1 MISKIK
7 IISQI
12 SLLKKIYENSQI
24 RNLKHPLA
32 TIVNALI
39 VPKVLSQ
46 YTWTGKS
53 NKLQFKSFTKI
64 HDVLFQTM
72 LEINIKY
79 TWQKF
84 KQELIYGVIK
94 YAEPIIVPISN
105 DLAMNKTFVY
115 E

>member
-1 MISKIK
+1 M
-7 IISQI
+7 
-12 SLLKKIYENSQI
+12 YENSQI
-24 RNLKHPLA
+24 RNLKHPLS

-53 NKLQFKSFTKI
+53 NKLQFKSFPEI
-64 HDVLFQTM
+64 HDVLFRTM
-72 LEINIKY
+72 REIRSNY

-84 KQELIYGVIK
+84 KQELIYNVLKYAYK
-94 YAEPIIVPISN
+94 YAESNIVSSN
-105 DLAMNKTFVY
+105 SNVSALNTTFVY